1 MKSNIPD
8 GLILLYHRIAS
19 LDRDP
24 QLLCVSPENFQRHLE
39 ILRERLEIMPL
50 AEIAGDVAAGR
61 SPDGKAAITFDDGY
75 ADNALAAAPILARS
89 DAPATIFVTTG
100 HTNSCN
106 EFFWDELDRI
116 FLSPGELPAR
126 LRIWLPQRPYEIDLG
141 TDAVYTQPDARAHR
155 RWTVLEKS
163 DPTSRH
169 RAYRELC
176 TLLHDCTVSRRRQ
189 VLEQLQAWAGAGI
202 RSSHRMMS
210 SQELLGL
217 GETKGIHIGGHTVG
231 HPRMAAETSQS
242 QRSQLCE
249 NKLTLEW
256 ITRQSINAFS
266 YPFGTRRD
274 FTDETISLVKA
285 KGYQFA
291 CANFEGQVTAGTDL
305 FALPRMIVRDWAA
318 GEFREKLAQWMG
330 IAVAKAA

>member
-1 MKSNIPD
+1 MKSNIPG

-24 QLLCVSPENFQRHLE
+24 QMLCVSPENFQRHLE
-39 ILRERLEIMPL
+39 ILRERLRIVPL

-75 ADNALAAAPILARS
+75 ADNVLTAAPILRRH
-89 DAPATIFVTTG
+89 DAPATIFATTG

-116 FLSPGELPAR
+116 FLSPGELPAQ

-141 TDAVYTQPDARAHR
+141 PDAVYTDADAQSHR
-155 RWTVLEKS
+155 RWTVLQKS

-176 TLLHDCTVSRRRQ
+176 TLLHDCTASRRRQ
-189 VLEQLQAWAGAGI
+189 VLEQLQAWAGM
-202 RSSHRMMS
+202 RMRRSHRMMS
-210 SQELLGL
+210 AQEMRGL
-217 GETKGIHIGGHTVG
+217 AETEGIQIGGHTVD
-231 HPRMAAETSQS
+231 HPRMSVEPRQS
-242 QRSQLCE
+242 QGSQLRE
-249 NKLTLEW
+249 NNLTLEW
-256 ITRQSINAFS
+256 ITGQSIRAFS

-274 FTDETISLVKA
+274 FTGETMSLVKA
-285 KGYQFA
+285 QGYQFA
-291 CANFEGQVTAGTDL
+291 CANFEGRVTAGADL

-318 GEFREKLAQWMG
+318 GEFAEKLERCVG
-330 IAVAKAA
+330 VPVAKAA